1 MNLWRAASLGA
12 AILAVSVS
20 VGCTVGEKKF
30 ACPGRPAGVHCMT
43 TSQIYDATQ
52 NTDTVPPTADKALG
66 DDPRALNDRSAAN
79 PKGKAKSSAPAADS
93 AAPVNGAAAIQVPN
107 VPYPMV
113 EKPVPVRVPARVMR
127 VWIAPWSDS
136 HDRLHGGEDAFVNVA
151 EGRWIFGQSSMSVE
165 PKRFFSLQPATS
177 LESKGSVGKDQS
189 AKSERAGLSERS
201 NASTTRPKKEPTD
214 DSLSSEHTP

>member
-1 MNLWRAASLGA
+1 
-12 AILAVSVS
+12 
-20 VGCTVGEKKF
+20 
-30 ACPGRPAGVHCMT
+30 MT
-43 TSQIYDATQ
+43 TTQIYDATQ
-52 NTDTVPPTADKALG
+52 NTDTVAPTADKALG
-66 DDPRALNDRSAAN
+66 DDPRALKHGSATEAKGRGKGGN
-79 PKGKAKSSAPAADS
+79 APTNAATVSGPPPKPATT
-93 AAPVNGAAAIQVPN
+93 

-151 EGRWIFGQSSMSVE
+151 EGRWVFGQSSTSVE
-165 PKRFFSLQPATS
+165 PVRFFSLQPMS
-177 LESKGSVGKDQS
+177 LESKGSVGKDQP

-201 NASTTRPKKEPTD
+201 NATTTRPKKEPTD